1 MVRKLFTSH
10 SGTQGEGTGNKVS
23 DITLKPEGYTRA
35 VAGMR
40 GLKTQ

>member
-10 SGTQGEGTGNKVS
+10 SGTQGEGTANKVS

-35 VAGMR
+35 VAGIR